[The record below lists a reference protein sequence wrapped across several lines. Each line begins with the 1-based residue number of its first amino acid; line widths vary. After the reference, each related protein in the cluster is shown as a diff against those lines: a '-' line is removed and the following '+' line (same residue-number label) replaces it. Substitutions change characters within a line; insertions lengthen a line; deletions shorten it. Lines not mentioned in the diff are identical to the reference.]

1 MLASVLSLVAGQK
14 KGKKKTKQKSV
25 SYDVSLC
32 LPFAVNRE
40 EEQDWI
46 ENVKATFLI
55 MNSNPSYRPSLNP
68 SVSLFMLFL
77 SSGIFSLLLPYS
89 SSP

>member
-1 MLASVLSLVAGQK
+1 MGN
-14 KGKKKTKQKSV
+14 KTKQKSV

-32 LPFAVNRE
+32 LPFAANRE

-55 MNSNPSYRPSLNP
+55 MNSNTFIEPIPVFVHVIPFFWNILIASSLQLISMNI
-68 SVSLFMLFL
+68 L
-77 SSGIFSLLLPYS
+77 
-89 SSP
+89 